1 MNVNLPWPGLI
12 LLLSSAALAAE
23 GLDAQ
28 VIATDG
34 SPVQLSSRWGKPT
47 VLFYEDKD
55 SGTLNQGLKDALFS
69 QGTRQ
74 NALGAMT
81 VIAVANVREYDWFPA
96 RNFVVS
102 AVKDT
107 EKKFG
112 IPVYLDWEG
121 RLSRSPFQL
130 RPTGSTVLILDG
142 QGKRRWSKTGA
153 LTAQEVSL
161 VLALLGELVGTR

>member
-1 MNVNLPWPGLI
+1 MI
-12 LLLSSAALAAE
+12 LLLSSAALGWE

-34 SPVQLSSRWGKPT
+34 KPVQLASRWGKPT

-55 SGTLNQGLKDALFS
+55 SGTLNQALKDALFR
-69 QGTRQ
+69 QGAQ
-74 NALGAMT
+74 QDALGAVT

-102 AVKDT
+102 AVKDS
-107 EKKFG
+107 EKKVG

-121 RLSRSPFQL
+121 RLSRSPFNL
-130 RPTGSTVLILDG
+130 RSTGSTVMVLDG
-142 QGKRRWSKTGA
+142 QGRRRWSKTGA
-153 LTAQEVSL
+153 LSPGEVTQ